1 MEMVN
6 ESEQEKNRIYK
17 SQFQW
22 GKTLKL
28 KAPHRQPIKIAS
40 LAMHKQLPSELQQLA

>member
-22 GKTLKL
+22 GKNTKTQSATQTAN
-28 KAPHRQPIKIAS
+28 KNCKSSYAQA
-40 LAMHKQLPSELQQLA
+40 AT